1 MPGIRQTPS
10 LLSMNGPSGKTATN
24 AERETAPTDYP
35 PTHSTA
41 DLVASGAKIVGA
53 REVTTINGKTCVLV
67 SEDKTEYWGSSLLL
81 SQLEKDPG
89 ILPDIVVEAM
99 SKSGRLYRTF
109 SKARG
114 SPVRTFGSA

>member
-1 MPGIRQTPS
+1 
-10 LLSMNGPSGKTATN
+10 MNGPSGKTATN
-24 AERETAPTDYP
+24 AERETELNTPTDYP

-53 REVTTINGKTCVLV
+53 REVTTVNGKTCVLV

-114 SPVRTFGSA
+114 SPVRTFGIA

>member
-1 MPGIRQTPS
+1 M
-10 LLSMNGPSGKTATN
+10 SMNGPSGKTATN